1 MPISAR
7 QAWKAGTA
15 KRSTSSFGGAA
26 VSPAGSGA
34 GARDG
39 MGSGSGSGRAPRS
52 SALTISSTRSAG
64 IGVPTIHGNTS
75 LFAPKMT
82 RPCSSSN
89 SAPKGIMRMR
99 TMRFLRSNACLYSYV
114 QA

>member
-39 MGSGSGSGRAPRS
+39 MGSGSGSGSARS
-52 SALTISSTRSAG
+52 SSAFTIPSTLAG
-64 IGVPTIHGNTS
+64 KIPNPIPFTPPLARIE
-75 LFAPKMT
+75 
-82 RPCSSSN
+82 
-89 SAPKGIMRMR
+89 MRGSGR
-99 TMRFLRSNACLYSYV
+99 G
-114 QA
+114 